1 MTVRVTTGSIPTC
14 SRPARVLACSC
25 TPRFRRAQ
33 LTFVYNGDRVGVSD
47 EGTRALAAGLRSLR
61 RLNLS
66 WHRNLGDAAA
76 GALATMTA
84 LTHLDL
90 GYCDKVWRR
99 PRVAGGKPPRRICY
113 EHSENESALP
123 AIMAALTHLDMEHCD
138 KVKEDGKTLSFQH

>member
-1 MTVRVTTGSIPTC
+1 MLLRLRMHRHRRSSDPSRRLVLGSCRFGGSARYSSSLLCSQTVALQPGEASD
-14 SRPARVLACSC
+14 AAH
-25 TPRFRRAQ
+25 RRLLPGAQ
-33 LTFVYNGDRVGVSD
+33 LTFVYNGDRVGVTD

-90 GYCDKVWRR
+90 GYCDKVK
-99 PRVAGGKPPRRICY
+99 RV
-113 EHSENESALP
+113 
-123 AIMAALTHLDMEHCD
+123 
-138 KVKEDGKTLSFQH
+138 